1 MLMREK
7 KRIKNLQTIVERLRM
22 ENKTMKEALDFQKKK
37 QALLEKELQECID
50 EYKKLIEDTQK
61 VKAKYKE
68 KSDDFKK
75 LKIEYKKKMNMVI
88 KSIKRDFD
96 VK

>member
-1 MLMREK
+1 MREK
-7 KRIKNLQTIVERLRM
+7 KRIKNLQTIVERLKT
-22 ENKTMKEALDFQKKK
+22 ENKTMKEALDFQKKN
-37 QALLEKELQECID
+37 QAFLEKELQECID

-75 LKIEYKKKMNMVI
+75 LKIEYKKKMNKII